1 MKQFLLIIFIVTIA
15 ISIILI
21 GPACSKKTDSADI
34 NSTEANTN
42 GIEFSEI
49 KAPIENK
56 IAYIHNVFGN
66 IEIYIM
72 NIDGSEQTRLTEN
85 PAYDTEPCFS
95 SDGSKIAFVSKRDGN
110 LEIYIMNVDGSEQI
124 NLTNNPA
131 WDAWPC
137 FSPDGSKIVFTSHRN
152 GNWDIYIM
160 NTEGSIQ
167 LNLTKNNGGNFNPVF
182 QP

>member
-56 IAYIHNVFGN
+56 IAYLNN
-66 IEIYIM
+66 IAVIYYKKEDFHEALKI
-72 NIDGSEQTRLTEN
+72 
-85 PAYDTEPCFS
+85 F
-95 SDGSKIAFVSKRDGN
+95 KIAQYMSRNLNNLKSKN
-110 LEIYIMNVDGSEQI
+110 IILNNIGSCHYHLKNYTEA
-124 NLTNNPA
+124 LDFLNNA
-131 WDAWPC
+131 YNNIKNNNKSEDKLWC
-137 FSPDGSKIVFTSHRN
+137 LNKI
-152 GNWDIYIM
+152 GDIYEYI
-160 NTEGSIQ
+160 TWQAE
-167 LNLTKNNGGNFNPVF
+167 NG
-182 QP
+182 